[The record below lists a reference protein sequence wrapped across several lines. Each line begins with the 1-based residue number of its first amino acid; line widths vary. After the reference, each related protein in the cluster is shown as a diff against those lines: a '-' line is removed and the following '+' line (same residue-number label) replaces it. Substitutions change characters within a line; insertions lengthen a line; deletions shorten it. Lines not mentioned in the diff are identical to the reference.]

1 MKIETVITVNGIVA
15 STSCTATMDDP
26 CCDHAANFTSEG
38 GEIGDLNDTV
48 YGELSDAWESRDDGD
63 NWSGWRRD
71 YPESCLIHVLQPVR
85 PSPVAS
91 LTEGYFYLS
100 SESPYRQDV
109 SNNCGEMNMSMRA
122 LAEALVIRCTVGE
135 LAELINATLSVEDD
149 ERLMDDQVE
158 AADSL
163 HHLLCELK
171 PEAAELAQSL

>member
-1 MKIETVITVNGIVA
+1 
-15 STSCTATMDDP
+15 
-26 CCDHAANFTSEG
+26 
-38 GEIGDLNDTV
+38 
-48 YGELSDAWESRDDGD
+48 
-63 NWSGWRRD
+63 
-71 YPESCLIHVLQPVR
+71 
-85 PSPVAS
+85 
-91 LTEGYFYLS
+91 
-100 SESPYRQDV
+100 
-109 SNNCGEMNMSMRA
+109 MSMRA